1 MILGVAVLSIC
12 LSICHT
18 DTQTDGLI
26 TILRPGSGAEYCDQF
41 VCLSV
46 CVFVCP
52 REIPCVRGSVL
63 LRRRCATLCTSV
75 LMDDVTVGRNGPYVD
90 AWKAEPTTCSGVA
103 ISGRSLMCMNALLL
117 FVQYSIQT
125 FGLAV
130 FQPRLNF
137 SPKLTEAATKTKI
150 LEY

>member
-12 LSICHT
+12 LSH
-18 DTQTDGLI
+18 GV
-26 TILRPGSGAEYCDQF
+26 LRS

-46 CVFVCP
+46 CLCVCLSTRISLEP
-52 REIPCVRGSVL
+52 LDRSSQIFCEIPCVRGSVL

-90 AWKAEPTTCSGVA
+90 AWKAEPTTSSGVA
-103 ISGRSLMCMNALLL
+103 ISGRSLMSMNALLL